1 MKILD
6 HFQQLNLTS
15 DQRNA
20 LEMLHKFIEGDD
32 TVFLLKG
39 YAGTGKTTLLNGL
52 CQYLNDINR
61 EVSLLAPTGRAAMI
75 LGQKTKKS
83 TSTIHRSIYN
93 MDDLIEN
100 NDGSSFKFSYG
111 LQYNEDSSQCIYIVD
126 EASMISNVYSDDEF
140 FTFGSGYLLNDLFN
154 YATTGSENRKIIF
167 VGDQAQLPPV
177 NMNFSPALDIDYL
190 PEKFQINVQNVLLSE
205 VVRQSD
211 DSSILKS
218 ATSIRSSIEKECFHT
233 FQFSEESSDIKSIS
247 KDNFI
252 SNYAFIAKQDGVT
265 NSIVI
270 THSNKKAQAYNQEIR
285 NFRYKKDTK
294 VVKKDDLLI
303 ITKNN
308 YNGKVELYNGM
319 FAKVIEV
326 GEIKHT
332 CKPRFTIKGGSV
344 MERSLSFR
352 EINVEVTD
360 VKGENHIIKTTL
372 LDGFLDSDEGRLHPY
387 DQRALYID
395 FKERMS
401 REGIKP
407 GDNEFKDRLRKDF
420 YFNALQAKYGYAI
433 TCHKSQGGEWDNL
446 FIDFDVK
453 MGKNSKAYFRW
464 AYTAIT
470 RASKKIHC
478 INLDQYNAFSSIVIG
493 EPVKISRVLKG
504 HSFTPKK
511 EGEPNYFVT
520 YRWNKIDE
528 FCELNNIKV
537 TKQEHQNQLLL
548 NFSRGMFFVNV
559 KLWYSKDCFVK
570 KEFLICSE
578 GDFKVEIEKL
588 LIDSLIPKEVPFIP
602 KHEFQKEL
610 YSYFIKILDDESIPL
625 MNIVQNEWN
634 DQYFI
639 HTGSSCAL
647 MEFAFDKKGVYT
659 KVSPKSTDGVEDKKL
674 AHVVEVL
681 SGLNSGK
688 NVV

>member
-1 MKILD
+1 MKILE

-15 DQRNA
+15 DQRIA
-20 LEMLHKFIEGDD
+20 LEMLNQFIEGDD

-52 CQYLNDINR
+52 CQYINDINR
-61 EVSLLAPTGRAAMI
+61 EVSLLAPTGRAAMV

-93 MDDLIEN
+93 MDELIEKKE
-100 NDGSSFKFSYG
+100 GSSFKFSYG
-111 LQYNEDSSQCIYIVD
+111 LRYNEDSSNSIYIVD
-126 EASMISNVYSDDEF
+126 EASMISNAYSDDEF
-140 FTFGSGYLLNDLFN
+140 FTFGSGCLLDDFVDFV
-154 YATTGSENRKIIF
+154 TSESENRKIIF

-177 NMNFSPALDIDYL
+177 NMNFSPALDEIYL
-190 PEKFQINVQNVLLSE
+190 SKTFQFRIQEASLSE

-211 DSSILKS
+211 HSGILKS
-218 ATSIRSSIEKECFHT
+218 ATAIRSSIEKNSFNT
-233 FQFSEESSDIKSIS
+233 FVLAEESDDISSIS
-247 KDNFI
+247 SKDFLD
-252 SNYAFIAKQDGVT
+252 SYTKQAKELGVA
-265 NSIVI
+265 NSMVI
-270 THSNKKAQAYNQEIR
+270 THSNKQAQAYNQVIR
-285 NFRYKKDTK
+285 NYRYK
-294 VVKKDDLLI
+294 VYNQIVRKDDILM

-308 YNGKVELYNGM
+308 YNGSIELYNGM
-319 FAKVIEV
+319 FAKVLDA
-326 GEIKHT
+326 GEIKYT
-332 CKPRFTIKGGSV
+332 CKPRFTIKGGEV
-344 MERSLSFR
+344 VERNLAFR
-352 EINVEVTD
+352 EIIVEVTD
-360 VKGENHIIKTTL
+360 VKGEKHSIKTTL
-372 LDGFLDSDEGRLHPY
+372 LDAFLNSKEGRLHPY

-395 FKERMS
+395 FKERMAK
-401 REGIKP
+401 EGIKP
-407 GDNEFKDRLRKDF
+407 GDKDFKDRLRKDL

-446 FIDFDVK
+446 FIDFDVN

-520 YRWNKIDE
+520 YRWNKIEE

-588 LIDSLIPKEVPFIP
+588 LIDSLIPNEVPFIP

-610 YSYFIKILDDESIPL
+610 YSYFIKILDDECIPL